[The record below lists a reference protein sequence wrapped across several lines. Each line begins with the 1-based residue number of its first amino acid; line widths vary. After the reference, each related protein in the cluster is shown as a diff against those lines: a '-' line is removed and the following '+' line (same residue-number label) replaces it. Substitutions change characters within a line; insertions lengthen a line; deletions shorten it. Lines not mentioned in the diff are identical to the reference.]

1 PSTSAAPRWNLFA
14 NAQPLG
20 MVAWWLVIGAE
31 GWLAFPALWR
41 LLPGLPDRGYPLAR
55 VVGLLFAAWLAWL
68 LASVKAL
75 PWARGTMLLALAAL
89 VAGSLAL
96 IWPRREAFATWLR
109 ENRRHLL
116 IVEAGLAALFL
127 LFVLIRLGNPD
138 LWHPAYGGEKPMDL
152 AYLNA
157 VLRSESFP
165 PYDPWFAG
173 ETINYYYFGFVI
185 VGLPLKLLGVPT
197 TVGYNLVL
205 PTLFALTGGAAFSAA
220 LNLVVALA
228 PRLAPP
234 GMKPYVAGVQLYIP
248 WGAACR
254 RCSRCPA
261 ARPSRRRSTSSRRS
275 IRALT
280 RPAGSLTWQ
289 DGSPISPGGQPYCLP
304 SSSATSTRSARCCG
318 ALPNWRTARRA
329 GPSTC

>member
-1 PSTSAAPRWNLFA
+1 RWNLLA

-20 MVAWWLVIGAE
+20 VVAWWLVIGAV
-31 GWLAFPALWR
+31 GWLAFPALWV

-138 LWHPAYGGEKPMDL
+138 LWHPAYGGEKPMDP

-157 VLRSESFP
+157 VLRADS
-165 PYDPWFAG
+165 
-173 ETINYYYFGFVI
+173 
-185 VGLPLKLLGVPT
+185 VPT

-220 LNLVVALA
+220 FNLVAPLD
-228 PRLAPP
+228 PRLDTP
-234 GMKPYVAGVQLYIP
+234 GWKPYVAGWQPYIAG
-248 WGAACR
+248 GAAVLL
-254 RCSRCPA
+254 A
-261 ARPSRRRSTSSRRS
+261 IILGNLDQ
-275 IRALT
+275 IRTLLWGLAEL
-280 RPAGSLTWQ
+280 A
-289 DGSPISPGGQPYCLP
+289 Y
-304 SSSATSTRSARCCG
+304 
-318 ALPNWRTARRA
+318 
-329 GPSTC
+329 